1 MAAGVHA
8 GANRPSTVAR
18 AVALATGHTRFRF
31 GRRHRQLL
39 GLVAVV
45 VLLSPYVGAMVL
57 TASAPGPLHHLGYL
71 PILLAAYVFGIRGG
85 LAVAIVPALLSG
97 PYPFPV
103 QPHPELWTD
112 VEGRWIRA
120 CMFMLVGGLTGLL
133 FDRMRLAVS
142 GWRTEA
148 ISVAE
153 REHEGM
159 IALARGAEAKDSDTG
174 DHILRVQLVAERLAA
189 ATGMAP
195 PTAHALGLAA
205 MLHDVGKLHVPDRI
219 LLKPGPLDSDEWV
232 IMRLHSIWGEEI
244 LGTGPGFRTARQI
257 ARWHHENFDGS
268 GYPDHLRREH
278 IPLEARI
285 VRVADSFDAMTHT
298 RPYQEA
304 QDLEWALTELKRC
317 AGRDFDPELVR
328 LLIQIVERDSA
339 FARALVQA
347 DLRELHPEHRR
358 FSAPLPGPDS
368 EAQQQLSL

>member
-1 MAAGVHA
+1 
-8 GANRPSTVAR
+8 
-18 AVALATGHTRFRF
+18 
-31 GRRHRQLL
+31 
-39 GLVAVV
+39 
-45 VLLSPYVGAMVL
+45 
-57 TASAPGPLHHLGYL
+57 
-71 PILLAAYVFGIRGG
+71 
-85 LAVAIVPALLSG
+85 
-97 PYPFPV
+97 
-103 QPHPELWTD
+103 
-112 VEGRWIRA
+112 
-120 CMFMLVGGLTGLL
+120 
-133 FDRMRLAVS
+133 
-142 GWRTEA
+142 
-148 ISVAE
+148 
-153 REHEGM
+153 
-159 IALARGAEAKDSDTG
+159 
-174 DHILRVQLVAERLAA
+174 
-189 ATGMAP
+189 
-195 PTAHALGLAA
+195 
-205 MLHDVGKLHVPDRI
+205 
-219 LLKPGPLDSDEWV
+219 
-232 IMRLHSIWGEEI
+232 MRLHSIWGEEI

-328 LLIQIVERDSA
+328 LLIQIVQRDSA